1 MSFIL
6 STPNNPL
13 AINDSRLNA
22 VKATKEKSLKY
33 KGKINVY
40 KKCNKYIH
48 NINVITIDTNN
59 AFKGFSQ
66 LEQSVFK
73 KNKLKLSE
81 QTETFII
88 NDTLTNQIN
97 VSNNNQV
104 VETAKLKAEITLQ
117 YANFQRLTN
126 LAALSE
132 ELANMYHQ
140 IHLQKVIEIKKVE
153 NIKLEAIIEKQ
164 NINELKSYLKKLHSY
179 NRKLQGIIIHNL
191 ELLPTPLERTLP
203 LLTNKNATAI
213 IKDALIEASR
223 PPKNIFTRL
232 TKFIFPEWYEQ
243 QQKEIL
249 SYEVKL
255 GKLHNLVLRLQK
267 IKGFEDVAAAAWLHA
282 MVRQLFL
289 QATPK
294 PYPFDPLKL
303 LSPEHRLWCQKL
315 KIWGIIS

>member
-97 VSNNNQV
+97 VSNNNPV

-213 IKDALIEASR
+213 IKDALIETSR

>member
-97 VSNNNQV
+97 VSNNNPV

>member
-22 VKATKEKSLKY
+22 VKATKEKSLKH

-40 KKCNKYIH
+40 KKCNKYIN

-59 AFKGFSQ
+59 TFKEFSK

-73 KNKLKLSE
+73 KNKLKVSE
-81 QTETFII
+81 VTETFII
-88 NDTLTNQIN
+88 NNTSTNQIN
-97 VSNNNQV
+97 IAKNNP
-104 VETAKLKAEITLQ
+104 VEAIAKLDAEITLQ

-126 LAALSE
+126 LASLSE

-140 IHLQKVIEIKKVE
+140 IYLQKAIEIKKVE
-153 NIKLEAIIEKQ
+153 DIKLEAIIEKQ
-164 NINELKSYLKKLHSY
+164 NINELKSHLQKLHSY

-213 IKDALIEASR
+213 IKDAIIEASR

-232 TKFIFPEWYEQ
+232 TKFIFPKWYEQ
-243 QQKEIL
+243 QQREIL
-249 SYEVKL
+249 SYEVKI

-267 IKGFEDVAAAAWLHA
+267 IKGFEDVATAAWLHA

>member
-97 VSNNNQV
+97 VSNNNPV
-104 VETAKLKAEITLQ
+104 AETAKLKAEITLQ

-140 IHLQKVIEIKKVE
+140 IHLQKVVEIKKVE

>member
-13 AINDSRLNA
+13 SINDSRLNA

-88 NDTLTNQIN
+88 NDTLTSQIN
-97 VSNNNQV
+97 VSNNNPV
-104 VETAKLKAEITLQ
+104 AETAKLKAEITLQ
-117 YANFQRLTN
+117 YANFQHLTN

-140 IHLQKVIEIKKVE
+140 IHLQKVVEIKKVE

>member
-13 AINDSRLNA
+13 IINDYGLNA

-33 KGKINVY
+33 KGEINVY
-40 KKCNKYIH
+40 KKCNKYIN

-59 AFKGFSQ
+59 TFKEFSK

-73 KNKLKLSE
+73 KNKLKVFG

-88 NDTLTNQIN
+88 DNIPTNQIN
-97 VSNNNQV
+97 ISNNNP
-104 VETAKLKAEITLQ
+104 VEEIAKLDAEITLQ
-117 YANFQRLTN
+117 YANFQSLTN
-126 LAALSE
+126 LASLSE

-140 IHLQKVIEIKKVE
+140 IYLQKAIEIKKVE
-153 NIKLEAIIEKQ
+153 DIKLEAIIEKQ
-164 NINELKSYLKKLHSY
+164 NINELKNYLQKLHSY

-191 ELLPTPLERTLP
+191 ELFPTPLERTLP

-213 IKDALIEASR
+213 IKDAIIEASR

-232 TKFIFPEWYEQ
+232 TKFIFPKWYEQ

-249 SYEVKL
+249 SYEEKL

-303 LSPEHRLWCQKL
+303 LSPEHRF
-315 KIWGIIS
+315 

>member
-48 NINVITIDTNN
+48 NINVITIDINN

-97 VSNNNQV
+97 VSNNNPV

-191 ELLPTPLERTLP
+191 ELLPTPLEKTLP

>member
-40 KKCNKYIH
+40 KKCNKYTN

-59 AFKGFSQ
+59 AFKGFSK

-97 VSNNNQV
+97 VSNNNPV
-104 VETAKLKAEITLQ
+104 EETAKLEAEITLQ

-132 ELANMYHQ
+132 ELANIYHQ

-153 NIKLEAIIEKQ
+153 DIKLEAIIEKQ

-213 IKDALIEASR
+213 IKDAIIEASR

-232 TKFIFPEWYEQ
+232 TKFIFPKWYEQ

-267 IKGFEDVAAAAWLHA
+267 IKGFEDVAAAAWLHV

>member
-13 AINDSRLNA
+13 AINDSRLNT
-22 VKATKEKSLKY
+22 VKETKEKSLKY

-40 KKCNKYIH
+40 KKSNKSIN
-48 NINVITIDTNN
+48 NINLITIDTDN
-59 AFKGFSQ
+59 AFKGFLK
-66 LEQSVFK
+66 LEPSVLK
-73 KNKLKLSE
+73 KNKLKLSG

-88 NDTLTNQIN
+88 NNILTDQIN
-97 VSNNNQV
+97 ISDNNSI
-104 VETAKLKAEITLQ
+104 EEIAKLDAEITLQ
-117 YANFQRLTN
+117 YANFQSLTN
-126 LAALSE
+126 LASLSE

-140 IHLQKVIEIKKVE
+140 IYLQKAREIKEVE
-153 NIKLEAIIEKQ
+153 DIKLEAIIEKQ
-164 NINELKSYLKKLHSY
+164 NINELKNYLQKLHSY

-191 ELLPTPLERTLP
+191 ELLPTPLGKTLP

-213 IKDALIEASR
+213 IKDAIIEASR

-232 TKFIFPEWYEQ
+232 TKFIFPKWYEQ

-249 SYEVKL
+249 SYEMKI

-267 IKGFEDVAAAAWLHA
+267 IKGFEDVAGAAWLHA

-294 PYPFDPLKL
+294 PYPYDPLKL

-315 KIWGIIS
+315 KIWGITS

>member
-13 AINDSRLNA
+13 TINDSRLNA
-22 VKATKEKSLKY
+22 VKAIKEKSLKH

-40 KKCNKYIH
+40 KKCNKYIN
-48 NINVITIDTNN
+48 NINVIMIDTNN
-59 AFKGFSQ
+59 TFKGLSK

-73 KNKLKLSE
+73 KNKLKVSE
-81 QTETFII
+81 VTETFII
-88 NDTLTNQIN
+88 NNPPTNQIN
-97 VSNNNQV
+97 IPKNNP
-104 VETAKLKAEITLQ
+104 VEAIAKLDAEITLQ
-117 YANFQRLTN
+117 YANFQSLTN
-126 LAALSE
+126 LASLSE

-140 IHLQKVIEIKKVE
+140 IYLQKAIEIKKVE
-153 NIKLEAIIEKQ
+153 DIKLEAIIEKQ
-164 NINELKSYLKKLHSY
+164 NINELKSHLQKLHIY

-213 IKDALIEASR
+213 IKDAIIEASR

-232 TKFIFPEWYEQ
+232 TKFIFPKWYEQ

-249 SYEVKL
+249 SYEVKI
-255 GKLHNLVLRLQK
+255 GKLHNLILRLQK
-267 IKGFEDVAAAAWLHA
+267 IKGFEDVATAAWLHA

>member
-33 KGKINVY
+33 KGEINTY
-40 KKCNKYIH
+40 KKCNKYIN
-48 NINVITIDTNN
+48 NINAITIDTNN
-59 AFKGFSQ
+59 TFKGFSK

-73 KNKLKLSE
+73 KNKLKLSG
-81 QTETFII
+81 QTEKFII

-97 VSNNNQV
+97 ASNNNPT
-104 VETAKLKAEITLQ
+104 EEIAKLEAEITLQ

-126 LAALSE
+126 LASLSE
-132 ELANMYHQ
+132 ELANIYHQ
-140 IHLQKVIEIKKVE
+140 IHLQNVIEIKKVE
-153 NIKLEAIIEKQ
+153 DIKLEAIIEKQ

-213 IKDALIEASR
+213 IKDAIIETSR

-232 TKFIFPEWYEQ
+232 TKFIFPDWYEQ